1 MGRNGTQVE
10 ETLCVK
16 QKRSECRSVV
26 KCLSMQKTKTVE
38 YLIVVSLFFSVS
50 GGSVHAF
57 CYGSHTDIDPD
68 LHRMDELQEAEVKT
82 KAGRRCTGWQ

>member
-16 QKRSECRSVV
+16 QKRSERRSVV

-38 YLIVVSLFFSVS
+38 YLIVVSLFLSVS
-50 GGSVHAF
+50 GGSVHAL
-57 CYGSHTDIDPD
+57 CYGSHTAIDPD